1 LKNDNF
7 NAIVIASKSKQQD
20 QTLIPPGDASILS
33 SSFNLAKLIL
43 GAGILSLPS
52 GIAAF
57 SDDPK
62 TSLGFSTVLLLFM
75 GMISAYSFSSIG
87 KACDIHKTKSFADA
101 WSKSVGPKTSRI
113 ISFMITFKTF
123 FACLAYSIIIGDSFS
138 SLAKSLNFS
147 DLFTKRS
154 NVIIGITSTVVLPL
168 CLLKNLDALK
178 YTSMLGLSGIVYCAI
193 FLAIRFID
201 GSYSPGG
208 LYFKSIAES
217 LRPSFGKFGTKLNSS
232 IFILISMMSTAFV
245 AHYNAPKF
253 WVSLKDRST
262 SRYNTVV
269 TAAFSFS
276 ALMYVAVMWIGFLTF
291 GGNSTGFILN
301 NFAKEDKLATIARLA
316 IGAGILCSYPLTF
329 TGLRD
334 GVFDLCKIPENK
346 KDSSLIPVTVGILS
360 VITGFALVLKN
371 LGLVVAVSGA
381 LIGATLIYLVP
392 AIMNI
397 NNIKAASGSKAELL
411 LNYFMAGMGIMIAVL
426 GGYTSVMGAGH

>member
-1 LKNDNF
+1 
-7 NAIVIASKSKQQD
+7 
-20 QTLIPPGDASILS
+20 
-33 SSFNLAKLIL
+33 
-43 GAGILSLPS
+43 
-52 GIAAF
+52 
-57 SDDPK
+57 
-62 TSLGFSTVLLLFM
+62 M
-75 GMISAYSFSSIG
+75 GTISAYSFSSIG
-87 KACDIHKTKSFADA
+87 KACDIHKTKSFSEA
-101 WSKSVGPKTSRI
+101 WSKSVSPKTSSI

-138 SLAKSLNFS
+138 SLAKSLNVPDILS
-147 DLFTKRS
+147 SRS
-154 NVIIGITSTVVLPL
+154 NVIIGITSSIVLPL

-193 FLAIRFID
+193 FLAIRLFD

-208 LYFKSIAES
+208 QYFKSIAES
-217 LRPSFGKFGTKLNSS
+217 MRPSFNKHGTHLNSS

-253 WVSLKDRST
+253 WVSLKDRT
-262 SRYNTVV
+262 TKRYNTVV
-269 TAAFSFS
+269 ASAFSFS

-334 GVFDLCKIPENK
+334 GVFDLLKIPDNK
-346 KDSSLIPVTVGILS
+346 KDSLVLPVTVAILS
-360 VITGFALVLKN
+360 VITGFSLILKN

-397 NNIKAASGSKAELL
+397 NNIKAVSGSKLELL
-411 LNYFMAGMGIMIAVL
+411 VNYFMAGMGILIAVL
-426 GGYTSVMGAGH
+426 GGYVSIMGASAH